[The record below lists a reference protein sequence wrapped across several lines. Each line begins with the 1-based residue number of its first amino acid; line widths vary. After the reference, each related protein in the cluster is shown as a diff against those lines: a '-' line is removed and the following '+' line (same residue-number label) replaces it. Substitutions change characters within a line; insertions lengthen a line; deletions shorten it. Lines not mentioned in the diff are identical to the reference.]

1 MIYLIGGLILM
12 SLSIIYFNKMESQAA
27 LTALQIILFLIGI
40 MMFCMGIIGTI
51 YGFGIFN

>member
-27 LTALQIILFLIGI
+27 LTALQIILFLIGM